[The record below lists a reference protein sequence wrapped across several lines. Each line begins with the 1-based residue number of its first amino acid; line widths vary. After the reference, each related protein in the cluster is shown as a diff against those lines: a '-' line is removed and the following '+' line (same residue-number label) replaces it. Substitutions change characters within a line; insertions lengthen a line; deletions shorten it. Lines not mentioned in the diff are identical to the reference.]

1 MPYNPSVNDQSG
13 QILAG
18 YQTRSAE
25 ISAAGNEALTKGIVS
40 GVTSAVGGITGGIM
54 QNYNKSMETAA
65 KKDGNMGTGSALAD
79 IYKTYGSEDQ
89 YNTFMEGW
97 KQNSSNADRE
107 AGYIA
112 MHQRTGQALVDLDK
126 SKQIANAQGANY
138 QALAQIK
145 ADAKANADPK
155 LDANYARQSYQ
166 GLRERGYNHDQ
177 AIEGMKASGLNW
189 GTQYV
194 DRPADD
200 GFFKVTR

>member
-1 MPYNPSVNDQSG
+1 MPYNPSVNDNSG

-40 GVTSAVGGITGGIM
+40 GVTSAVGGVTGGIM
-54 QNYNKSMETAA
+54 HNYNMSMETAA
-65 KKDGNMGTGSALAD
+65 KKDANMGTGSALAD
-79 IYKTYGSEDQ
+79 IYKTYGSQDQ

-126 SKQIANAQGANY
+126 SKQIANAQA
-138 QALAQIK
+138 QAYNQRALVRG
-145 ADAKANADPK
+145 NSSPT
-155 LDANYARQSYQ
+155 LDVSV
-166 GLRERGYNHDQ
+166 G
-177 AIEGMKASGLNW
+177 EGVNIW
-189 GTQYV
+189 
-194 DRPADD
+194 
-200 GFFKVTR
+200 